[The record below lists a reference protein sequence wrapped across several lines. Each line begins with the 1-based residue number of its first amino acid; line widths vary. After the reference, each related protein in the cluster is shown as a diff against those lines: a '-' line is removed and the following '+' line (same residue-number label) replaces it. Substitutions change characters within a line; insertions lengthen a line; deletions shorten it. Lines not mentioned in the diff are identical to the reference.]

1 MATRKK
7 QPADSLKTAE
17 DEIFHGSG
25 NVFADL
31 GFRNADDMLVRAAL
45 LRQITHIL
53 AERKLSQAAAAKILG
68 LKQPDVSALLRGRY
82 LGRFSAERLMRF
94 LVALDQD
101 VEIVVKPRKRNR
113 QHARISVAIP
123 RQTAV

>member
-1 MATRKK
+1 MKN
-7 QPADSLKTAE
+7 AE
-17 DEIFHGSG
+17 DTVFYGSG

-31 GFRNADDMLVRAAL
+31 GFRNADELLVRSAL
-45 LRQITHIL
+45 LARIMDIIE
-53 AERKLSQAAAAKILG
+53 ARKLSQAAAAKVLG

-101 VEIVVKPRKRNR
+101 VEIVVKPKTRSRSR
-113 QHARISVAIP
+113 AQISVAAP
-123 RQTAV
+123 RQTAA